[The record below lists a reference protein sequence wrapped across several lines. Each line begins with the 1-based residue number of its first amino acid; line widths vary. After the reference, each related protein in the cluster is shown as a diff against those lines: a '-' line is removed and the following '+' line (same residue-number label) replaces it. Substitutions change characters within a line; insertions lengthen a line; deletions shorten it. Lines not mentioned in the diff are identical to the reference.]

1 MYKNFNATSKGF
13 WAHCVFQRG
22 PVFRS
27 ADDDLYQ
34 HVYKN
39 IKVID
44 TTVRYILTKQCLWH
58 YVQVIWRAAKLLVVP
73 NETVHR
79 WTIRTWFDID
89 VYKNKVID
97 TTVRWN
103 SVKLHRQVIWWPR
116 QACLLAFWAAKL
128 PAEKAHCKDFLI
140 CGANNSGILDFFLS

>member
-1 MYKNFNATSKGF
+1 MDYS
-13 WAHCVFQRG
+13 CIRILMRLQRDFEPIVHSNG

-44 TTVRYILTKQCLWH
+44 TTVRYILTKQCLWN

-79 WTIRTWFDID
+79 
-89 VYKNKVID
+89 
-97 TTVRWN
+97 
-103 SVKLHRQVIWWPR
+103 
-116 QACLLAFWAAKL
+116 
-128 PAEKAHCKDFLI
+128 
-140 CGANNSGILDFFLS
+140 

>member
-1 MYKNFNATSKGF
+1 MRL
-13 WAHCVFQRG
+13 QRDFEPIVYSNG

-44 TTVRYILTKQCLWH
+44 TSVRYILTKQCLWH

-89 VYKNKVID
+89 VYKNNGI
-97 TTVRWN
+97 
-103 SVKLHRQVIWWPR
+103 LI
-116 QACLLAFWAAKL
+116 AKL
-128 PAEKAHCKDFLI
+128 FWTPVRKNCFSDWEKLLKFDAKEFEITRTMHSNNERSKQFLETE
-140 CGANNSGILDFFLS
+140 CFFNLFMEIFQI